1 VSGELLGLA
10 LLAIAGVVAGWVN
23 TIAGGGSLLTVPALM
38 WYGLPAD
45 LANGTSRLAVLAQGA
60 TALIGFR
67 RAGRLEARL
76 LWPIAVP
83 SVLGAVLGA
92 YAATLVPNSV
102 LTPLIV
108 ATLIV
113 MAGTMF
119 LNPAALAPAPDALP
133 IDPLRSPTAAL
144 ALFFAGL
151 YGGFLQ
157 AGVGVVLLVVFAS
170 LLQIDLVRGNGLKVA
185 VIFLYSIVV
194 VLVFTTHAKVAW
206 SSGGALAFG
215 QVIGAALGVRF
226 ALTRGQQAIQKALF
240 VVIVLMALAL
250 LIPR

>member
-10 LLAIAGVVAGWVN
+10 LLVIAGVIAGWVN

-60 TALIGFR
+60 TAVVGFR
-67 RAGRLEARL
+67 KAGRLEAHL

-83 SVLGAVLGA
+83 SMLGAVLGA

-119 LNPAALAPAPDALP
+119 LNPAALAPPEGAAP
-133 IDPLRSPTAAL
+133 IDPRRSPTAAL
-144 ALFFAGL
+144 ALFVAGL

-170 LLQIDLVRGNGLKVA
+170 LLHIDLVRGNGLKVA

-206 SSGGALAFG
+206 TSGAALALG
-215 QVIGAALGVRF
+215 QMIGAALGVRF
-226 ALTRGQQAIQKALF
+226 AITRGQQAIQKALF

-250 LIPR
+250 LLKR

>member
-1 VSGELLGLA
+1 VSGELLGLT
-10 LLAIAGVVAGWVN
+10 LLVVAGVIAGWIN
-23 TIAGGGSLLTVPALM
+23 TVAGGGSLLTVPALM

-45 LANGTSRLAVLAQGA
+45 LANGTSRVAVLAQGA
-60 TALIGFR
+60 TAVLGFW
-67 RAGRLEARL
+67 RAGKLETRL
-76 LWPIAVP
+76 LGPIATP
-83 SVLGAVLGA
+83 SIAGAVLGA

-119 LNPAALAPAPDALP
+119 LNPALLAPAPDAQP
-133 IDPLRSPTAAL
+133 IDPLRRPSAVL
-144 ALFFAGL
+144 ALFAAGF

-157 AGVGVVLLVVFAS
+157 AGVGLVLLTVFAG

-194 VLVFTTHAKVAW
+194 VLVFAARARIAW
-206 SSGGALAFG
+206 SSGGALAAG
-215 QVIGAALGVRF
+215 QVLGAMLGVRF
-226 ALTRGQQAIQKALF
+226 AITRGQAALQKALF
-240 VVIVLMALAL
+240 VIIVLMALAL
-250 LIPR
+250 LFKP